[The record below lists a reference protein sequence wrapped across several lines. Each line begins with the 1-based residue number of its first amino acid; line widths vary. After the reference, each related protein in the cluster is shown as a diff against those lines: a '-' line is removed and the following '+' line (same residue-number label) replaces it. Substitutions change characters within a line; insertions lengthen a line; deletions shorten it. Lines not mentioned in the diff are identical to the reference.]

1 MIFSWVLAEGL
12 FSDFALGFEFAV
24 LCLCVL
30 VLYKLANPITPS
42 LVIQYFVR
50 LKGSVS
56 QYYARFAKPLG
67 MALVNLVAAALVVVA
82 TYSAAQADPFERKGV
97 FRSGADVVLKRT
109 SGTQTS
115 QAPKFLPVDQAF
127 SVLGARCAPPNTDQL
142 CLDFSVTPGHY
153 LYQDKVDL
161 LSGSK
166 KLPIKLNFSRAPK
179 YVDDPLFG
187 PTPVF
192 YQDVTAQAPL
202 STLSAKA
209 IKQLNIRWQGCAEAG
224 LCYPPVTEPL
234 EISDLPVSAKQ
245 ATSVKPSAD
254 AADVSPVDEAD
265 LTTEVSTLSDEF
277 SVLTDAELAQ
287 PANNPEP
294 RTSIDQTSL
303 QNPDP
308 FGLSSRPLLG
318 LLLLFIAG
326 LGLALTPCV
335 LPMLPIVASIVA
347 TQHHKTRRG
356 LLLTLSYG
364 FGVALAYGLIGALVG
379 YLGHAFL
386 IQSLQN
392 PVVLGALAVLFALL
406 GLYLF
411 GVISLGRLGQK
422 LFQSASRLSALGE
435 RHLGGYLGSAIAGFL
450 SALVVSPCV
459 SAPLAAA
466 LLSIAAVGSPG
477 FGFVG
482 LFVLGL
488 GLSIPLVA
496 FGALE
501 TRLLSMGKFTDW
513 IKQGFALSMFAMS
526 LVVLARIVSPEWML
540 LLWAVFALALSVW
553 LFSHKSIVTRV
564 LAGLMALVSILWL
577 VGFFTGSASVLKPWD
592 QLTQSNQAVTAELKT
607 ASVSEAIEAARMA
620 PAAVVVLSAEWCI
633 ECRRLDA
640 QTLTPWPGSWLTHIE
655 LDITEL
661 NSEQQQFLTQNQ
673 LFGPPAILYFSQGKL
688 VGLDQG
694 WISRDDFIARL
705 KPLNP

>member
-1 MIFSWVLAEGL
+1 MILSWALANSWFADPDLSFVIAGL
-12 FSDFALGFEFAV
+12 ILSAL
-24 LCLCVL
+24 L
-30 VLYKLANPITPS
+30 VFKLANRINAFS
-42 LVIQYFVR
+42 VNQYFVR
-50 LKGSVS
+50 LTGFVA
-56 QYYARFAKPLG
+56 QRFARLTQPVV
-67 MALVNLVAAALVVVA
+67 MALATLAAAALMVVA
-82 TYSAAQADPFERKGV
+82 TLSAAQADPFERKGV

-109 SGTQTS
+109 SGAQDS

-166 KLPIKLNFSRAPK
+166 KLPIKLNFSRAPI

-202 STLSAKA
+202 SSLSAKA

-245 ATSVKPSAD
+245 AQSVKPSAD
-254 AADVSPVDEAD
+254 NADVLSIDAADPSVEVSSSSDGVSVLDEAE
-265 LTTEVSTLSDEF
+265 LLQPVN
-277 SVLTDAELAQ
+277 AEPQ
-287 PANNPEP
+287 
-294 RTSIDQTSL
+294 TSINQDAL
-303 QNPDP
+303 QNTDP

-326 LGLALTPCV
+326 LGLAFTPCV

-422 LFQSASRLSALGE
+422 LFQGASRLSALGE

-466 LLSIAAVGSPG
+466 LLSIAAVGSPS

-540 LLWAVFALALSVW
+540 LLWALFALALSVW
-553 LFSHKSIVTRV
+553 LFSHKSIITRV
-564 LAGLMALVSILWL
+564 LAALMVLVSLLWL

-592 QLTQSNQAVTAELKT
+592 QLTQSGQPVAAELKT
-607 ASVSEAIEAARMA
+607 TSVSEAIAAARMA

-633 ECRRLDA
+633 ECRRLEA
-640 QTLTPWPGSWLTHIE
+640 QTLTPWPGNWLTHIE
-655 LDITEL
+655 LDITDL
-661 NSEQQQFLTQNQ
+661 NPEQQQFLTQNQ
-673 LFGPPAILYFSQGKL
+673 LFGPPAILYFSRGEL

-705 KPLNP
+705 KPLSP